1 MFIYSSALPMSWS
14 FNLSSTKKL
23 QSLIWI
29 ETSVGVKYVALNDRA
44 QKRKSNVS
52 SYCARLNPR
61 GDCVDSI
68 FLICPD
74 MIFLEV

>member
-14 FNLSSTKKL
+14 LDLSSTNKL

-44 QKRKSNVS
+44 QKRKSNVILLIVLVWI
-52 SYCARLNPR
+52 R
-61 GDCVDSI
+61 DSI

>member
-44 QKRKSNVS
+44 QKRKSNVI
-52 SYCARLNPR
+52 L
-61 GDCVDSI
+61 
-68 FLICPD
+68 LIVLVW
-74 MIFLEV
+74 IREVIVWIRFF